1 METGRFEKLW
11 TVLISLVVVLLIL
24 LAALLVFHANK
35 IGAALLILLAGL
47 FMLLVIK
54 NYLRRS
60 DQGQLDKVN
69 REQEPEKET
78 EGWDNGEASE
88 GNSDAFQNESHYK
101 TNPDWKYGEELSS
114 LNRGFSSS

>member
-69 REQEPEKET
+69 REQEPEK
-78 EGWDNGEASE
+78 GWDNGEASE

-101 TNPDWKYGEELSS
+101 TNPDWKYGEELSF

>member
-11 TVLISLVVVLLIL
+11 TVLISLVLVLLIL

-69 REQEPEKET
+69 REQEPEKEAV
-78 EGWDNGEASE
+78 GWGNGEASWE
-88 GNSDAFQNESHYK
+88 ASEDNSDAFQNESHHK
-101 TNPDWKYGEELSS
+101 TNPDWKYVDKQL
-114 LNRGFSSS
+114 FI

>member
-47 FMLLVIK
+47 FLLLVIK

-78 EGWDNGEASE
+78 EGWDNGGASE
-88 GNSDAFQNESHYK
+88 GNSDAFQNESHHK
-101 TNPDWKYGEELSS
+101 TNPDWKYVDKQL
-114 LNRGFSSS
+114 FI